1 MKRKKNYVEL
11 AHNHTRK
18 CDLEW
23 YDYGRLE
30 LSLHVEMLL
39 ALYHAVMM
47 SVEPLR

>member
-1 MKRKKNYVEL
+1 MKQKMNYVEL

-30 LSLHVEMLL
+30 LSGEMLL